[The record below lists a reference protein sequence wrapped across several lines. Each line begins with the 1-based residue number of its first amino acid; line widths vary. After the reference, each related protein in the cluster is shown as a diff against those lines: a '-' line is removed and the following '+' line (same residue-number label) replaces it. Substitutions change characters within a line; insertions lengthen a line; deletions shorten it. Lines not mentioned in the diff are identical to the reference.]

1 MIEKMKKTAVI
12 CQAAHK
18 DEMLIA
24 LRDLGVM
31 HLSDTPMHSQSLDGL
46 MRKRAD
52 AVKMVQFLSERSG
65 KDRKGSASGDFES
78 IDREVMALKDEESS
92 VQSEI
97 LSLQNER
104 ERISLFGSFDTD
116 AFRALEDEGIIKGLW
131 IGSAKDVEALR
142 RDEDVRFMGVAVTGK
157 QKAVLMLSGDIPE
170 GLSLSR
176 FRIPELSLDDI
187 DKSIASKRGR
197 LEVLGKAIS
206 DAAKYIPVY
215 EAEIEALDEKIEFE
229 KARESMQGDD
239 ISFIEGYIPALDEP
253 QFKAFAEKSGCA
265 YMLSDPEADDNP
277 PTKIRYKGII
287 RIVKPVFDILGTVPG
302 YREYD
307 ISSYFLVFFSLFF
320 AMIMGDAGYGLIFM
334 LIGLAMQ
341 LKSKKCSDANLLIY
355 VVGAATFI
363 WGVLTGTW
371 FGSKEILEKIPFL
384 QKLVFPPLANY
395 PELFGLSSDYT
406 QNMLM
411 KFCFII
417 GTAQL
422 SLARVMNIVRKAK
435 EKDISLFAEVGWLID
450 AVLMYFLALTLV
462 IGESFPISM
471 IIKGIVI
478 GFILVC
484 VFSAQGPGIKFSTG
498 LKSGLAGFFTTFLD
512 TISSFSNLMSYIRLF
527 AVGMASLAIAQSFN
541 SMGGGLFGGI
551 LTVLGILVIILGHV
565 LNLVMGLLSVVVHG
579 VRLNL
584 LEFSGAL
591 GMEWAGYNYEP
602 FRNMAHDKSAN
613 N

>member
-18 DEMLIA
+18 DEMLLA

-31 HLSDTPMHSQSLDGL
+31 HLSDTPMHSQNLDGL

-78 IDREVMALKDEESS
+78 IDREVTALRDEESS
-92 VQSEI
+92 LQSEI

-157 QKAVLMLSGDIPE
+157 QKAVLLLSGDIPE

-334 LIGLAMQ
+334 LIGLVMQ

-363 WGVLTGTW
+363 WGAL
-371 FGSKEILEKIPFL
+371 
-384 QKLVFPPLANY
+384 
-395 PELFGLSSDYT
+395 
-406 QNMLM
+406 
-411 KFCFII
+411 
-417 GTAQL
+417 
-422 SLARVMNIVRKAK
+422 K

-484 VFSAQGPGIKFSTG
+484 VFSAQGPGIKFSAG